1 MKSFFDFSW
10 SLPPIKLPHISIKG
24 EFSLKP
30 PSVPSFGIEWYKK
43 AMNNPVMFTR
53 PTIFGMDP
61 ITGNVRGAGEA
72 GAEIMIG
79 RDTMLGMIKE
89 AVSAESK
96 KDDIVAALF
105 GILELL
111 SSDWLKNTITD
122 VLVNNV
128 KIKWRDRELGRMVRQ
143 YD

>member
-1 MKSFFDFSW
+1 
-10 SLPPIKLPHISIKG
+10 
-24 EFSLKP
+24 
-30 PSVPSFGIEWYKK
+30 
-43 AMNNPVMFTR
+43 
-53 PTIFGMDP
+53 
-61 ITGNVRGAGEA
+61 
-72 GAEIMIG
+72 MIG

-128 KIKWRDRELGRMVRQ
+128 RIKWRDRELGRMVRQ